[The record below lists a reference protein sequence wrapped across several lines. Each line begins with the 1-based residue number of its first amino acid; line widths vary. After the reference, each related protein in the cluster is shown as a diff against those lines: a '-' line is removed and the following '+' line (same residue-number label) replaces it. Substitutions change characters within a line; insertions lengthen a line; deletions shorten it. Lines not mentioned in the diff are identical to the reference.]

1 MVSVT
6 REEGC
11 IAHTHRV
18 GAGEASSQPP
28 TMTKNLH
35 PNVTKE
41 HQFKAPVF
49 PSSPSITLLQHILNW
64 VVAHLLTA
72 GRRLPLLGNSREPG

>member
-6 REEGC
+6 REEGG

-28 TMTKNLH
+28 HMTNNLH

-49 PSSPSITLLQHILNW
+49 PSSPSITLLQHINW

-72 GRRLPLLGNSREPG
+72 GRCLQLLGNSREPG